1 MSAPEHDW
9 LLPPADLAQRL
20 PAWLVALPRWA
31 PWAAVWNVKRGKFD
45 KLPKNPH
52 RAKYGLSTTTPEKW
66 AALDLAQR
74 AYAARP
80 GALHGVGF
88 CMTGLQGVAA
98 VDLDRCSAPDGTPT
112 PWARDVLER
121 ALAEGGYC
129 ERSPSG
135 TGFRIFMHDDDEID
149 DDDWNNHDVGIEVY
163 VGTAPR
169 FLTVTGH
176 PWRPAT

>member
-9 LLPPADLAQRL
+9 LLPPADLAKRL

-45 KLPKNPH
+45 KLPKNPR

-74 AYAARP
+74 GYAAHP

-112 PWARDVLER
+112 PWARDVLAR

-135 TGFRIFMHDDDEID
+135 TGFRIFMHDDEIAD
-149 DDDWNNHDVGIEVY
+149 TDWNNHEVGIEVY
-163 VGTAPR
+163 AGTAPR